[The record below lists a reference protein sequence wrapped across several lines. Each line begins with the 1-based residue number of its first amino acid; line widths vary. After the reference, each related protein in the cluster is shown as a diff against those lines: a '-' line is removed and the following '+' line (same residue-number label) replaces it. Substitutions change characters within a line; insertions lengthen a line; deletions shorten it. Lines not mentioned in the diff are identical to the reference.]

1 MNLLHDKPRL
11 ILSFAVIFLLSGCNT
26 ESSHVEQSSSSGAQ
40 IPCRSEDKG
49 SADFWDC
56 DTNKKLEFFANVHSS
71 NLSIMLRDGEFFLSR
86 DLGHLE
92 DPEFEDMLTVSD
104 SLPYLVKIICSDSS
118 NLEKVV
124 LSERLEV
131 ESSKF
136 QAELPVRRSINE
148 DPNVYEWRVKAAD
161 VYHSLNQYCL

>member
-1 MNLLHDKPRL
+1 MDLLHDKPRL
-11 ILSFAVIFLLSGCNT
+11 VLSVMIIFLLSGCNT
-26 ESSHVEQSSSSGAQ
+26 ESLDVEQSSSSGAQ
-40 IPCRSEDKG
+40 ISCKSEDKG

-56 DTNKKLEFFANVHSS
+56 DTNKKLEFFANVDLS
-71 NLSIMLRDGEFFLSR
+71 NLSIKLRDGEFFLSR
-86 DLGHLE
+86 DLGHLD

-124 LSERLEV
+124 LSDRPDI

-148 DPNVYEWRVKAAD
+148 DPNVYEWRVKAED